1 MSSAVAKAVLLL
13 WAMASSETCPK
24 PGHFQACQTDVELG
38 QGVASKLPPRPAAS
52 CSAHGLCAEAGLTS
66 GDCCPTAG
74 DGIYLK
80 CCDAQAGSR
89 RLSPLHMGKKG
100 VTIDD
105 TTLQWC
111 AGRIPQIWPNLQD
124 TPVGSLRIFQ
134 TWSTQ
139 WHSEGR
145 RAAWTDLVDY
155 APLGSIKILVGTP
168 VTCIE
173 ADDDTAWSWTKE
185 LVSMLGTEHVMG
197 LAVGNELELL
207 YQNADSECIQQLWS
221 GGRLWKTFQSRV
233 TEFDNM
239 GFSSV
244 PVTSVF
250 TASVLTGSAVVPFTE
265 KPSEAL
271 VNTFLR
277 NAVRKYGKR
286 YAFTFNVYPYF
297 DPNIHLNPGTV
308 DKCNLDLPRVICW
321 DKPTC
326 LGPNI
331 MASARKQMHYL
342 TNRWDDLFWIGEIG
356 WSSPKSSNL
365 GTKMAD
371 CPQFSSLNTFQTF
384 YNGFLEW
391 DLTLPG
397 GVPAP
402 DHIFY
407 FTLRDSLNFGK
418 QEHFGLLTSC
428 YSLGCKIATP
438 SFRPQSCALPE
449 LKKPPSWQVWGFAI
463 LGVLLAFCVGITC
476 LYVRSPTVKRF
487 IHGDPKESSRR
498 RLQAPPIAAEES
510 DGATPLQSETRVDFW
525 AICCP
530 AKRAAG
536 DSVTGLVAFAIVA
549 WSSIQAFAEEHKV
562 VSLSE
567 ETFAKTIQRGQR
579 ALVAFVTP
587 WCLAC
592 RLLMAELEKLHEA
605 LQPQVLVAQCDVS
618 KETGLANLYSAW
630 RTPLVVLFP
639 DTEVL
644 LPGLQVIYAG
654 QMHYSSLLSFANAGP
669 WPPQLRSP
677 LDLEEVVRESGRA
690 GTFVGFFRSPEAA
703 GHLQDLWPLDCLRRH
718 NRAFTFARWANETD
732 RNQSRG
738 EEELWRWAGLGARK
752 ALRIKEVQEG
762 QLLKQEI
769 ELDSNTGSADL
780 SPVEAVVYVRA
791 DEDACQFAPSDKYVM
806 YQEGGSSSSSAR
818 ISPSSWRERVDAF
831 CAWCERQ
838 VLGPVAVFDAPRAA
852 ALDGTFDWLLLLF
865 APKDVTEDQ
874 EGEAQGP
881 SVTCGGMRNAHG
893 FFALAKIGDALTASK
908 GLHLSSQKRTQV
920 KENDRLLQVPSSP
933 VVELRTRAAFFVADI
948 MKSRPSSM
956 ISELRSSVNVH
967 RETLLSDSHLQ
978 NSLSLHVGKKPPQHN
993 SGTGCPGQLWAGFLV
1008 CECGKLMLHCQHR
1021 AHGYPAA
1028 ISDCRRGAQWQQVLH
1043 LLQEAENISAKL
1055 TVFSY
1060 SAAMSV
1066 CERAGQWRKGLQILQ
1081 QMKAATTQAD
1091 VVVYNAAIS
1100 TCGHAGQ
1107 WERSTALFKELQ
1119 DEALQCN
1126 VISCNSVISACERA
1140 GNWTAALGCFED
1152 LILSRRLQADAIS
1165 YNSMITA
1172 LAAAGRWQHAMQMLD
1187 DLQRGRIRATV
1198 VTCSAAM
1205 AACEVASCW
1214 EEALQLFGFLLK
1226 ESVQANQ
1233 ISYNSAIS
1241 VCETCGAW
1249 HHALLLATQMGSC
1262 AVGRDQITY
1271 NSALSAAP
1279 WHQAASLLSEA
1290 AGRCLRASVIT
1301 LNSSIDVCGAAAQWQ
1316 QALRLLDSPAGQA
1329 FDVITFNS
1337 TVSAMSSVSWESS
1350 CLLMAAMQRQ
1360 VHKSDIVGYTAAISS
1375 CEEVSLWYQAAFLL
1389 ADMAKQQTR
1398 VDSLSVSLVVGAFE
1412 KNASW
1417 QQTLSFLHDQRTQ
1430 LVAVNIL
1437 TYNLVMATC
1446 LDASEWQRVLAL
1458 FRTLGGETVR
1468 ANAITYSFCVEACD
1482 NGGHLKGQ
1490 DSPVFARDL
1499 HSAGFEALRE
1509 LRKKRTFWLFGPLLA
1524 SGHRILLFR
1533 YHGREKA
1540 LVGALPT
1547 SQLQYCG

>member
-1 MSSAVAKAVLLL
+1 MTNSRSISCPLLSRHPHAWKVPL
-13 WAMASSETCPK
+13 AARPLANTAHFAC
-24 PGHFQACQTDVELG
+24 GHC
-38 QGVASKLPPRPAAS
+38 
-52 CSAHGLCAEAGLTS
+52 LT
-66 GDCCPTAG
+66 
-74 DGIYLK
+74 
-80 CCDAQAGSR
+80 Q
-89 RLSPLHMGKKG
+89 
-100 VTIDD
+100 
-105 TTLQWC
+105 
-111 AGRIPQIWPNLQD
+111 
-124 TPVGSLRIFQ
+124 
-134 TWSTQ
+134 
-139 WHSEGR
+139 
-145 RAAWTDLVDY
+145 
-155 APLGSIKILVGTP
+155 
-168 VTCIE
+168 
-173 ADDDTAWSWTKE
+173 
-185 LVSMLGTEHVMG
+185 
-197 LAVGNELELL
+197 
-207 YQNADSECIQQLWS
+207 
-221 GGRLWKTFQSRV
+221 
-233 TEFDNM
+233 
-239 GFSSV
+239 
-244 PVTSVF
+244 
-250 TASVLTGSAVVPFTE
+250 
-265 KPSEAL
+265 
-271 VNTFLR
+271 
-277 NAVRKYGKR
+277 
-286 YAFTFNVYPYF
+286 
-297 DPNIHLNPGTV
+297 
-308 DKCNLDLPRVICW
+308 
-321 DKPTC
+321 
-326 LGPNI
+326 
-331 MASARKQMHYL
+331 
-342 TNRWDDLFWIGEIG
+342 
-356 WSSPKSSNL
+356 
-365 GTKMAD
+365 
-371 CPQFSSLNTFQTF
+371 
-384 YNGFLEW
+384 
-391 DLTLPG
+391 
-397 GVPAP
+397 
-402 DHIFY
+402 
-407 FTLRDSLNFGK
+407 
-418 QEHFGLLTSC
+418 
-428 YSLGCKIATP
+428 
-438 SFRPQSCALPE
+438 
-449 LKKPPSWQVWGFAI
+449 
-463 LGVLLAFCVGITC
+463 
-476 LYVRSPTVKRF
+476 
-487 IHGDPKESSRR
+487 
-498 RLQAPPIAAEES
+498 
-510 DGATPLQSETRVDFW
+510 
-525 AICCP
+525 
-530 AKRAAG
+530 
-536 DSVTGLVAFAIVA
+536 
-549 WSSIQAFAEEHKV
+549 
-562 VSLSE
+562 

-874 EGEAQGP
+874 EGE
-881 SVTCGGMRNAHG
+881 S
-893 FFALAKIGDALTASK
+893 
-908 GLHLSSQKRTQV
+908 
-920 KENDRLLQVPSSP
+920 
-933 VVELRTRAAFFVADI
+933 
-948 MKSRPSSM
+948 
-956 ISELRSSVNVH
+956 
-967 RETLLSDSHLQ
+967 
-978 NSLSLHVGKKPPQHN
+978 
-993 SGTGCPGQLWAGFLV
+993 GFLR
-1008 CECGKLMLHCQHR
+1008 ERRRLER
-1021 AHGYPAA
+1021 FTSAA
-1028 ISDCRRGAQWQQVLH
+1028 CAKDRRYGEVLPVIVPWGGE
-1043 LLQEAENISAKL
+1043 EAENISAKL

-1066 CERAGQWRKGLQILQ
+1066 CERAGQWQKGLQILQ

-1107 WERSTALFKELQ
+1107 WERSMALFKELQ

-1187 DLQRGRIRATV
+1187 ELQRGRIRATV
-1198 VTCSAAM
+1198 VTCSAVM
-1205 AACEVASCW
+1205 AACEAAGCW

-1509 LRKKRTFWLFGPLLA
+1509 LRKKRQHAHAHDILAFRASFGLGPQDPALPLPRQGEGGDLRTGCHALQDADNEDTEPGRRRRLVLFATSLFNTRTRRKYPAPGGAGWCPGDELALCLFTDAVLDGKVLPQIRSTKRFPEPDVASPRVKELFGSSVEVEVLQAVAQRRAEVLMLVYAPFCSHSLHFFALWRQVSDAMHAMTGPSLNASAPVLQMAQMDGMQNEHPELPPIRQFPTLLLCLPKETGA
-1524 SGHRILLFR
+1524 ADVLSSSVVFKQYQGPGNLAAILSWISR
-1533 YHGREKA
+1533 NSAVAPRV
-1540 LVGALPT
+1540 VGVEGL
-1547 SQLQYCG
+1547 S